1 MLGQEL
7 ENVVA
12 DEVLAAAVGDAED
25 VGDAG
30 GVKADGER
38 IVGYDQVLYT
48 GLSAQLGGMNRG
60 ADSEDIGMHTF
71 E

>member
-12 DEVLAAAVGDAED
+12 DEVLVVAVGDAED

-30 GVKADGER
+30 GVEADGEG
-38 IVGYDQVLYT
+38 IVGDDQVLYT
-48 GLSAQLGGMNRG
+48 GLSAQLGLEV
-60 ADSEDIGMHTF
+60 DSLYI
-71 E
+71 